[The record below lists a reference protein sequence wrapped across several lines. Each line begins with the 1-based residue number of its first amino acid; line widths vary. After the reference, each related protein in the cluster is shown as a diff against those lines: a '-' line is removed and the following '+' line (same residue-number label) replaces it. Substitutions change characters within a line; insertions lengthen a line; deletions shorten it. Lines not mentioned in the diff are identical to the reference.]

1 MTGDSLILLFL
12 FDNLFAMTLTTILLK
27 DHQIIKL
34 VHSLISVTFLFTAIW
49 LFFRSLRGYFKNLG
63 YYPLD
68 KSLSY
73 IFIVNLYLQ
82 LIFGLLLMANP
93 APLSSQEVA
102 NQDIAVKIVSN
113 RFWPV
118 EHIVLMLFALF
129 IANLGLI
136 FSNSTGIDKEKHRK
150 VLVYYTIAILMIG
163 LSLSSTYLI

>member
-1 MTGDSLILLFL
+1 MTFIAVLFH
-12 FDNLFAMTLTTILLK
+12 

-34 VHSLISVTFLFTAIW
+34 VHTLISVTFLCAAIW
-49 LFFRSLRGYFKNLG
+49 LFYRSIRGYIKNLG
-63 YYPLD
+63 YSRLD

-93 APLSSQEVA
+93 APLSEQEMA
-102 NQDIAVKIVSN
+102 SQDIAVKMVSN
-113 RFWPV
+113 RFWPI
-118 EHIVLMLFALF
+118 EHIVLMVFALF

-136 FSNSTGIDKEKHRK
+136 FSNSTQIDRERHRK
-150 VLVYYTIAILMIG
+150 VLVYYTIALIMIS